1 MSLNVIKPL
10 CARASG
16 SRARALTRVV
26 PCLSLRVCFGLSE
39 ESVYSMARHP
49 YGESTKRRAL
59 FILEKLQMQGKL
71 AESGLLLDTRISGD
85 ARQEIYLLVV
95 NVVGADGS
103 GDEVLAACVP
113 TLLRNSTRTSIL
125 TFSES
130 SSPFVAARVENLT
143 PTSKFSES
151 HLCSPD

>member
-1 MSLNVIKPL
+1 M
-10 CARASG
+10 
-16 SRARALTRVV
+16 
-26 PCLSLRVCFGLSE
+26 
-39 ESVYSMARHP
+39 YSMARHP

-103 GDEVLAACVP
+103 GDEVLAA
-113 TLLRNSTRTSIL
+113 LRSHFAEKLHTHLNSDIQRIFV
-125 TFSES
+125 TFRRGKGGKLDADIEV
-130 SSPFVAARVENLT
+130 FRIT
-143 PTSKFSES
+143 PVLS
-151 HLCSPD
+151 